1 MRVGKVARMSLSLYN
16 TLTRRKEEFVPIK
29 PDIAAMYTCGPTVYN
44 YAHIGNL
51 RSYIFADVL
60 RRTLQYFGYDV
71 RQVMN
76 VTDVGHLTGDTDSGE
91 DKMELQAREA
101 GRDIWEIA
109 RYYEDIFFDDIKKLN
124 IEAPTVKCRATEH
137 VDDMIALVQ
146 KLFERG
152 HAYETAQA
160 VYFDVSTFPSYTE
173 LSRQSLEDKMTAA
186 RDEVQEDP
194 EKRNPA
200 DFALW
205 FKAVGRF
212 EHHVMRW
219 DSPWGVGFPG
229 WHVECSAMSMKYL
242 GQTLDIHTGG
252 EDHIWVHHPNEIAQS
267 EGATGQKFVRYW
279 MHGAFL
285 VVGQLSVDDDADSE
299 KRMGKSEGN
308 FLRLQTLIDKGYDPL
323 AYRYLCFS
331 AHYRA
336 KLKFT
341 WESMDAAASGYDS
354 LKDFVARAKQIG
366 GEEQPWVAEHRK
378 KFEHAIADDLNMPQA
393 LAAVNELIREAD
405 RRKEYGVL
413 DALYDFDKVLGLNL
427 RESAEKATSVDAE
440 LEGMI
445 KQREEARAAKDWA
458 KADQLRQQLSDMGIV
473 LEDTPAG
480 TLWRRSDHA

>member
-1 MRVGKVARMSLSLYN
+1 MSLNLYN
-16 TLTRRKEEFVPIK
+16 TLTRRKEEFTSIEPGKVR
-29 PDIAAMYTCGPTVYN
+29 MYTCGPTVYN

-60 RRTLQYFGYDV
+60 RRTLEYFGYEV
-71 RQVMN
+71 PQVMN
-76 VTDVGHLTGDTDSGE
+76 VTDVGHLTGDVDSGE
-91 DKMELQAREA
+91 DKMELQAEKE
-101 GRDIWEIA
+101 GRDIWDIA
-109 RYYEDIFFDDIKKLN
+109 RYFEDVFFDDIEKLN
-124 IEAPTVKCRATEH
+124 IEPPNVRCRATEH
-137 VDDMIALVQ
+137 IDEMIELVK
-146 KLFERG
+146 KLFARG

-160 VYFDVSTFPSYTE
+160 VYFDVTTFPKYTE

-205 FKAVGRF
+205 FKAIGRF
-212 EHHVMRW
+212 EHHIMRW
-219 DSPWGVGFPG
+219 ESPWGVGFPG

-242 GQTLDIHTGG
+242 GETLDIHTGG
-252 EDHIWVHHPNEIAQS
+252 EDHVWVHHPNEIAQS
-267 EGATGQKFVRYW
+267 EGATGKKFVRYW

-285 VVGQLSVDDDADSE
+285 VVGKLSVDEDDE
-299 KRMGKSEGN
+299 ERRMGKSEGN

-341 WESMDAAASGYDS
+341 WESMDAAASGYES
-354 LKDFVARAKQIG
+354 LKDFAARAKQIG

-378 KFEHAIADDLNMPQA
+378 KFEEAIADDLNMPQA

-413 DALYDFDKVLGLNL
+413 EALYRFDEVLGLNL
-427 RESAEKATSVDAE
+427 RESAEKATIADAE
-440 LEGMI
+440 IDNLI
-445 KQREEARAAKDWA
+445 KERENARAEKNWQR
-458 KADQLRQQLSDMGIV
+458 ADELRNQLAEMGIV
-473 LEDTPAG
+473 LEDTPSG
-480 TLWRRSDHA
+480 TLWRRSN